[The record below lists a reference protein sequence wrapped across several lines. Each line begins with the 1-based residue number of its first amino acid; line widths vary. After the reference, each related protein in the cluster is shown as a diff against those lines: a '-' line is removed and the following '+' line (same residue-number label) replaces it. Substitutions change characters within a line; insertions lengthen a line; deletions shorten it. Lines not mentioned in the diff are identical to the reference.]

1 MNSER
6 RHELQQN
13 ALADIL
19 GGQIKKVEPYTKL
32 IAVGVAIAVFGGLA
46 FGFYRSAEIGA
57 RSDATLELLQNSGSS
72 DPEALAAVGDRYAD
86 TSAGTVAKLLQADVL
101 LAEGISGLFNDREAA
116 QGQLDEALKQY
127 TLVAET
133 SKDMLL
139 RSRANFGVARTLESK
154 GEIDKAVS
162 AYNRVIEI
170 GESDAIATAARNRI
184 NHLKSPMTTDFFA
197 WFDKQD
203 FTPPDPTAPPTLP
216 SGVSLPDLPDLDLPD
231 VSPLAVPAELKG
243 DTTGGDAPGEMSL
256 PAKDAAPAETPAP
269 AESATPPADSD
280 QPKPDAPA
288 EEKPAATPPAEP
300 AAPAEPEPAAPTEEA
315 PKLNPPAE
323 PAAAEPAATG
333 DSPTGGSDS
342 SE

>member
-19 GGQIKKVEPYTKL
+19 GGQIKKIEPYTKL

-46 FGFYRSAEIGA
+46 FGFYRSSEVGS

-86 TSAGTVAKLLQADVL
+86 TSAGALAKLLQADVL
-101 LAEGISGLFNDREAA
+101 LATGISGLFNDREAA

-133 SKDMLL
+133 SKDTLL
-139 RSRANFGVARTLESK
+139 RSRANFGVARTLESQ
-154 GEIDKAVS
+154 GEIDKAIS
-162 AYNRVIEI
+162 AYNSVIEI

-243 DTTGGDAPGEMSL
+243 DTSSGNAPGEMSL
-256 PAKDAAPAETPAP
+256 PDKDAVAPM
-269 AESATPPADSD
+269 
-280 QPKPDAPA
+280 
-288 EEKPAATPPAEP
+288 EEKSAEPTAATPPAEP
-300 AAPAEPEPAAPTEEA
+300 ATTPESAAPTEEA
-315 PKLNPPAE
+315 PKPTPAAE
-323 PAAAEPAATG
+323 PAAAETPAEPAATG
-333 DSPTGGSDS
+333 DSPNVGSDS
-342 SE
+342 PE

>member
-19 GGQIKKVEPYTKL
+19 GAQIKKIEPYTKL

-46 FGFYRSAEIGA
+46 FGFYRSAEVGA

-72 DPEALAAVGDRYAD
+72 DPEALAAVGDRYSE
-86 TSAGTVAKLLQADVL
+86 TGAGAVAKLLQADVL
-101 LAEGISGLFNDREAA
+101 LATGISGLFNDREAA

-133 SKDMLL
+133 SKDTLL
-139 RSRANFGVARTLESK
+139 RSRANFGIARTLESQ
-154 GEIDKAVS
+154 GEVDKAVS

-170 GESDAIATAARNRI
+170 GESDAISTAARNRI

-203 FTPPDPTAPPTLP
+203 FTPPDPTTPPTLP
-216 SGVSLPDLPDLDLPD
+216 SGQSLPDMPDLDLPN

-243 DTTGGDAPGEMSL
+243 DQATGDAPGEMAL
-256 PAKDAAPAETPAP
+256 PAKDAAA
-269 AESATPPADSD
+269 
-280 QPKPDAPA
+280 PDAAAPT
-288 EEKPAATPPAEP
+288 EEKPAATPPADPAAPAETPTPAQP
-300 AAPAEPEPAAPTEEA
+300 AAPAEPSVPSEDASKGDSPASPAPES
-315 PKLNPPAE
+315 E
-323 PAAAEPAATG
+323 PAAAEPAPTG

>member
-13 ALADIL
+13 ALADML
-19 GGQIKKVEPYTKL
+19 GGQIKKIEPYSKL
-32 IAVGVAIAVFGGLA
+32 IAVGVAIAVFAGLA
-46 FGFYRSAEIGA
+46 FGFYRSAVTGT

-86 TSAGTVAKLLQADVL
+86 TGAGALAKLLQADVL
-101 LAEGISGLFNDREAA
+101 LATGVSGLFNDREAA

-127 TLVAET
+127 RLVAET
-133 SKDMLL
+133 SKDNLL
-139 RSRANFGVARTLESK
+139 RSRANFGVARTFESK
-154 GEIDKAVS
+154 GEIEKAVS

-184 NHLKSPMTTDFFA
+184 DHLKSPLTTDFFA

-216 SGVSLPDLPDLDLPD
+216 SGVSLPDLPNLDLPD
-231 VSPLAVPAELKG
+231 VSPLAVPSELKG
-243 DTTGGDAPGEMSL
+243 AAAEGDAPGEMSL
-256 PAKDAAPAETPAP
+256 PAKDAPATDSPA
-269 AESATPPADSD
+269 
-280 QPKPDAPA
+280 PDAPA
-288 EEKPAATPPAEP
+288 AP
-300 AAPAEPEPAAPTEEA
+300 AAPPADGDQPEPAAASQET

-323 PAAAEPAATG
+323 PAVEPAPAA
-333 DSPTGGSDS
+333 DSPSVGSDS